1 MAKTLLVLRHGKSR
15 WDQPVDDHDRGL
27 KKRGKR
33 DTLRMGREIRE
44 RNLLPDA
51 IFSSTAKRARST
63 AQRVAESASFSEEIV
78 MTRDLYFKG
87 VEPHLVVISEASD
100 SCQRV
105 MVVGHNPD
113 MEDLIEELTGEFVTM
128 PTCALACIQIEIE
141 SWNEV
146 TDAQGKV
153 QLVLRPRDL

>member
-78 MTRDLYFKG
+78 MTRDLYFNG
-87 VEPHLVVISEASD
+87 VEPHLVVISGASD

-128 PTCALACIQIEIE
+128 PTCALACIQFEIE